1 MTEMMTKIAKA
12 ADSAFGLIPSLS
24 TGRGR
29 RIGARHDPRS
39 FARLRMRITGAAL
52 ALWMI
57 PLPASAELFIDLR
70 GGNFQPM
77 PIAVADCVGETPQQA
92 VSGVITNNLRRSGL
106 FNPIEKSR
114 HPERI
119 DNFDAPPNFEAWKGT
134 GAQALVTCRIVRN
147 GQQVQAQYRLWEIA
161 TGEQLVGQQLS
172 TEGSNW
178 RRAAHIV
185 SDGVFTKITGEKG
198 FFDTRIVFVDES
210 GPKENR
216 RKRLAIMDQDGG
228 NFRALSGAEELV
240 VTPRFSPSSQEVA
253 YMGFAPGQDPKVYI
267 LDVAAGRREVVG
279 NFPGMSFSPRFS
291 PDGWRI
297 VMSLQQGGNANLY
310 AMDLRSSQLTRLTN
324 SPSIDTSPS
333 YSPDGAQLVF
343 ESDRGGGQQ
352 LYTMAAS
359 GGGAKR
365 ISFGQGRYSTPVWSP
380 KGDLIAFTR
389 QSGSSFA
396 IGVMRP
402 DGSGERILTEG
413 FHNEGP
419 TWAPNGRY
427 LMFFRDAGGA
437 GGPKMHM
444 VDITG
449 RVEVSVPTPN
459 YASDPAWS
467 PLLADVK

>member
-1 MTEMMTKIAKA
+1 MTDTMKI
-12 ADSAFGLIPSLS
+12 I
-24 TGRGR
+24 
-29 RIGARHDPRS
+29 S
-39 FARLRMRITGAAL
+39 FARSTAL
-52 ALWMI
+52 AATILGS
-57 PLPASAELFIDLR
+57 LALASPASAELFIDLR

-77 PIAVADCVGETPQQA
+77 PIAVADCVGDTAQQN
-92 VSGVITNNLRRSGL
+92 VSTVITNNLKRSGL
-106 FNPIEKSR
+106 FSPIEKTR
-114 HPERI
+114 HPEKI
-119 DNFDAPPNFEAWKGT
+119 DNFDAAPNFAAWKGT
-134 GAQALVTCRIVRN
+134 GIQALVTCRVVRN
-147 GQQVQAQYRLWEIA
+147 GGQSQAQYRLWEVS
-161 TGEQLVGQQLS
+161 TGAQLEGQQLS
-172 TEGSNW
+172 TDSANW
-178 RRAAHIV
+178 RRAAHII
-185 SDGVFTKITGEKG
+185 SDGVYAKITGEKG

-210 GPKENR
+210 GPKDNR
-216 RKRLAIMDQDGG
+216 RKRLAIVDQDGA
-228 NFRALSGAEELV
+228 NFKALSGNEELV

-253 YMGFAPGQDPKVYI
+253 YMGFMPGSDPKVYI

-291 PDGWRI
+291 PDGWKI
-297 VMSLQQGGNANLY
+297 VMSLQQGGNANIFS
-310 AMDLRSSQLTRLTN
+310 MDLRSNALTRLTN

-365 ISFGQGRYSTPVWSP
+365 LSFGQGRYSTPVWSP
-380 KGDLIAFTR
+380 KGDYIAFTR

-396 IGVMRP
+396 IGIMKP

-437 GGPKMHM
+437 GGPKLHM
-444 VDITG
+444 VDVTG
-449 RVEVSVPTPN
+449 RVEVQVPTPA

-467 PLLADVK
+467 PLLSEVK

>member
-1 MTEMMTKIAKA
+1 MA
-12 ADSAFGLIPSLS
+12 
-24 TGRGR
+24 
-29 RIGARHDPRS
+29 IGAPLLCNSTLMTDTMKTIS
-39 FARLRMRITGAAL
+39 FARSGAFAASMLGSLAL
-52 ALWMI
+52 AS
-57 PLPASAELFIDLR
+57 PAMAELFIDLR

-77 PIAVADCVGETPQQA
+77 PIAVADCVGDTAQQN
-92 VSGVITNNLRRSGL
+92 VSTVITNNLKRSGL
-106 FNPIEKSR
+106 FSPIEKAR
-114 HPERI
+114 HPEKI
-119 DNFDAPPNFEAWKGT
+119 ENFDAAPNFAAWKGT
-134 GAQALVTCRIVRN
+134 GIQALVTCRVVRN
-147 GQQVQAQYRLWEIA
+147 GSQSQAQYRLWEVS
-161 TGEQLVGQQLS
+161 TGAQLEGQQLS
-172 TEGSNW
+172 TDSANW
-178 RRAAHIV
+178 RRAAHII
-185 SDGVFTKITGEKG
+185 SDGVYAKITGEKG

-210 GPKENR
+210 GSKENR
-216 RKRLAIMDQDGG
+216 RKRLAIIDQDGA
-228 NFRALSGAEELV
+228 NFKALSGNEELV

-253 YMGFAPGQDPKVYI
+253 YMGFMPGSDPKVYI

-291 PDGWRI
+291 PDGWKI
-297 VMSLQQGGNANLY
+297 VMSLQQGGNANIFS
-310 AMDLRSSQLTRLTN
+310 MDLRSNALTRLTN

-365 ISFGQGRYSTPVWSP
+365 LSFGQGRYSTPVWSP
-380 KGDLIAFTR
+380 KGDYIAFTR

-396 IGVMRP
+396 IGIMKP

-437 GGPKMHM
+437 GGPKLHM
-444 VDITG
+444 VDVTG
-449 RVEVSVPTPN
+449 RVEVQVPTPA

-467 PLLADVK
+467 PLLSEVK

>member
-1 MTEMMTKIAKA
+1 MVLMLRSDRRSRLEARTTVLRP
-12 ADSAFGLIPSLS
+12 SRRPLRGL
-24 TGRGR
+24 
-29 RIGARHDPRS
+29 
-39 FARLRMRITGAAL
+39 LRMRAVFGFAAACL
-52 ALWMI
+52 FAS
-57 PLPASAELFIDLR
+57 PASAELFIDLR
-70 GGNFQPM
+70 GGSFQPM
-77 PIAVADCVGETPQQA
+77 PIAVTDCIGETPQQA
-92 VSGVITNNLRRSGL
+92 VSGVITNNLKRSGL
-106 FNPIEKSR
+106 FAPLDKTR
-114 HPERI
+114 FPERVE
-119 DNFDAPPNFEAWKGT
+119 NFDAAPNFAAWKGT
-134 GAQALVTCRIVRN
+134 GAQALVTCRIVRA
-147 GQQVQAQYRLWEIA
+147 GGQVQAQYRLWEVA
-161 TGEQLVGQQLS
+161 SGEQLVGQQLS
-172 TEGSNW
+172 TDGGNW
-178 RRAAHIV
+178 RRAAHII
-185 SDGVFTKITGEKG
+185 SDGVFSKITGEKG

-216 RKRLAIMDQDGG
+216 RKRLAIVDQDGG
-228 NFRALSGAEELV
+228 NFRALSGTEELV

-253 YMGFAPGQDPKVYI
+253 YMGFLPGQDPKVYI

-291 PDGWRI
+291 PDGWKI

-310 AMDLRSSQLTRLTN
+310 AMDLRSNATTRLTN

-333 YSPDGAQLVF
+333 FSPDGGQIVF

-380 KGDLIAFTR
+380 KGDYIAFTR
-389 QSGSSFA
+389 QNGNSFA
-396 IGVMRP
+396 IGIMKP

-427 LMFFRDAGGA
+427 LIFFRDTGGQ
-437 GGPKMHM
+437 GGPKLHM
-444 VDITG
+444 VDVTG
-449 RVEVSVPTPN
+449 RVEVPVPTPA

-467 PLLADVK
+467 PLLSELKP

>member
-1 MTEMMTKIAKA
+1 MTRTFSRTRTFL
-12 ADSAFGLIPSLS
+12 SAILMATAL
-24 TGRGR
+24 TG
-29 RIGARHDPRS
+29 
-39 FARLRMRITGAAL
+39 T
-52 ALWMI
+52 
-57 PLPASAELFIDLR
+57 ASAELFIDLR

-77 PIAVADCVGETPQQA
+77 PIAVADCVGETPQQS
-92 VSGVITNNLRRSGL
+92 VSNVITNNLKRSGL
-106 FNPIEKSR
+106 FAPIDKGRFPEK
-114 HPERI
+114 I
-119 DNFDAPPNFEAWKGT
+119 DNFDASPNFAAWKGT
-134 GAQALVTCRIVRN
+134 GIQALVTCRVVRN
-147 GQQVQAQYRLWEIA
+147 GNQVQAQYRLWEVS

-172 TEGSNW
+172 TDGGNW
-178 RRAAHIV
+178 RRAAHII
-185 SDGVFTKITGEKG
+185 SDGTFAKITGEKG

-210 GPKENR
+210 GPKDNR
-216 RKRLAIMDQDGG
+216 KKRLAIIDQDGG
-228 NFRALSGAEELV
+228 NFRALSGNEELV

-253 YMGFAPGQDPKVYI
+253 YMGFVPGQDPKVYI

-279 NFPGMSFSPRFS
+279 DFPGMSFSPRFS
-291 PDGWRI
+291 PDGWKI
-297 VMSLQQGGNANLY
+297 VMSLQQAGNANLY
-310 AMDLRSSQLTRLTN
+310 SMDLRSNAMTRLTN

-352 LYTMAAS
+352 LYTMAGS

-380 KGDLIAFTR
+380 KGDYIAFTR
-389 QSGSSFA
+389 QSANTFA
-396 IGVMRP
+396 IGIMKP

-437 GGPKMHM
+437 GGPKLHM

-449 RVEVSVPTPN
+449 RVEVSVPTPA

-467 PLLADVK
+467 PLLSEMKP

>member
-1 MTEMMTKIAKA
+1 MMTHTFPRKPFAP
-12 ADSAFGLIPSLS
+12 FGLTLSLS
-24 TGRGR
+24 KGV
-29 RIGARHDPRS
+29 AAAPCSQNPRS
-39 FARLRMRITGAAL
+39 FDRLRMRVLGAAIATA
-52 ALWMI
+52 ALTA
-57 PLPASAELFIDLR
+57 PAQAELFIDLR

-77 PIAVADCVGETPQQA
+77 PIAVADCVGETPQQS
-92 VSGVITNNLRRSGL
+92 VSNVITNNLKRSGL
-106 FNPIEKSR
+106 FAPIDKARFPEK
-114 HPERI
+114 I
-119 DNFDAPPNFEAWKGT
+119 DNFDASPNFAAWKGT
-134 GAQALVTCRIVRN
+134 GVQALVTCRIVRN
-147 GQQVQAQYRLWEIA
+147 GNQVQAQYRLWEVS

-172 TEGSNW
+172 TDGGNW
-178 RRAAHIV
+178 RRAAHII
-185 SDGVFTKITGEKG
+185 SDGTFAKITGEKG

-210 GPKENR
+210 GPKDNR
-216 RKRLAIMDQDGG
+216 KKRLAIIDQDGG
-228 NFRALSGAEELV
+228 NFRALSGNEELV

-253 YMGFAPGQDPKVYI
+253 YMGFVPGQDPKVYI

-279 NFPGMSFSPRFS
+279 DFPGMSFSPRFS
-291 PDGWRI
+291 PDGWKI
-297 VMSLQQGGNANLY
+297 VMSLQQAGNANLY
-310 AMDLRSSQLTRLTN
+310 SMDLRSNAMTRLTN

-352 LYTMAAS
+352 LYTMAGS

-380 KGDLIAFTR
+380 KGDYIAFTR
-389 QSGSSFA
+389 QSASTFS
-396 IGVMRP
+396 IGIMKP

-437 GGPKMHM
+437 GGPKLHM
-444 VDITG
+444 VDVTG
-449 RVEVSVPTPN
+449 RVEVSVPTPA

-467 PLLADVK
+467 PLLSEMK

>member
-1 MTEMMTKIAKA
+1 MMTRTFCKMRT
-12 ADSAFGLIPSLS
+12 SFGAIFVATAL
-24 TGRGR
+24 TGT
-29 RIGARHDPRS
+29 AQ
-39 FARLRMRITGAAL
+39 
-52 ALWMI
+52 
-57 PLPASAELFIDLR
+57 AELFIDLR

-77 PIAVADCVGETPQQA
+77 PIAVADCVGETPQQS
-92 VSGVITNNLRRSGL
+92 VSNVITNNLKRSGL
-106 FNPIEKSR
+106 FAPIDKGRFPEK
-114 HPERI
+114 I
-119 DNFDAPPNFEAWKGT
+119 DNFDASPNFAAWKGT
-134 GAQALVTCRIVRN
+134 GIQALVTCRIVRN
-147 GQQVQAQYRLWEIA
+147 GNQVQAQYRLWEVS

-172 TEGSNW
+172 TDGGNW
-178 RRAAHIV
+178 RRAAHII
-185 SDGVFTKITGEKG
+185 SDGTFAKITGEKG

-210 GPKENR
+210 GPKDNR
-216 RKRLAIMDQDGG
+216 KKRLAIIDQDGG
-228 NFRALSGAEELV
+228 NFRALSGNEELV

-253 YMGFAPGQDPKVYI
+253 YMGFVPGQDPKVYI

-279 NFPGMSFSPRFS
+279 DFPGMSFSPRFS
-291 PDGWRI
+291 PDGWKI
-297 VMSLQQGGNANLY
+297 VMSLQQAGNANIY
-310 AMDLRSSQLTRLTN
+310 SMDLRSNAMTRLTN

-352 LYTMAAS
+352 LYTMAGS

-380 KGDLIAFTR
+380 KGDYIAFTR
-389 QSGSSFA
+389 QSANTFS
-396 IGVMRP
+396 IGIMKP

-437 GGPKMHM
+437 GGPKLHM
-444 VDITG
+444 VDVTG
-449 RVEVSVPTPN
+449 RVEVSVPTPA

-467 PLLADVK
+467 PLLSEVK